1 MPRSRH
7 LSRESD
13 AVISP
18 AGSGS
23 SNIMKLLRRAM
34 DACGIAIT
42 DARWTYMRLFCCYCN
57 LRGQLWRPKVARA
70 MAVIVADDQELR
82 DANDVGLPDGASF
95 RLRVEITKLRRRMAM
110 FAASDTTYHVDNAV
124 AMEGG
129 SQLLDA
135 ENDDSDE

>member
-42 DARWTYMRLFCCYCN
+42 DARWTYMRLFSSYCN

-82 DANDVGLPDGASF
+82 DDNDVSLPDSSSF
-95 RLRVEITKLRRRMAM
+95 RIRVEITKLRRRMAT
-110 FAASDTTYHVDNAV
+110 FAASDTMYHVDHAV
-124 AMEGG
+124 AIEGG
-129 SQLLDA
+129 SQPVRA
-135 ENDDSDE
+135 ENDE

>member
-1 MPRSRH
+1 MPRH
-7 LSRESD
+7 VSRESD

-18 AGSGS
+18 NGSGS

-42 DARWTYMRLFCCYCN
+42 DARWTYMRLFCSYCN

-82 DANDVGLPDGASF
+82 DANDVSLPDSSSF
-95 RLRVEITKLRRRMAM
+95 RIRVEITKLRRRMAM
-110 FAASDTTYHVDNAV
+110 FAAQDTTY
-124 AMEGG
+124 G
-129 SQLLDA
+129 SIL
-135 ENDDSDE
+135 E

>member
-1 MPRSRH
+1 M
-7 LSRESD
+7 
-13 AVISP
+13 ISP

-42 DARWTYMRLFCCYCN
+42 DARWTYMRLFCSYCN

-82 DANDVGLPDGASF
+82 DANDVSLPDTVSF

-110 FAASDTTYHVDNAV
+110 FAASDTMYHVDHAV

-129 SQLLDA
+129 SQLVHA
-135 ENDDSDE
+135 ENDDSSDE

>member
-1 MPRSRH
+1 MPRV
-7 LSRESD
+7 SRESD

-23 SNIMKLLRRAM
+23 SNIMRLLRRAM
-34 DACGIAIT
+34 EACGIAIT

-57 LRGQLWRPKVARA
+57 ARGQLWRPKVATA

-82 DANDVGLPDGASF
+82 DANDDSLPDGSSF
-95 RLRVEITKLRRRMAM
+95 RIRVEITRLRRRMAM
-110 FAASDTTYHVDNAV
+110 FAASDLAYHVDHAV

-129 SQLLDA
+129 SQLVHA
-135 ENDDSDE
+135 ENDDSSDE

>member
-7 LSRESD
+7 VSRESD

-18 AGSGS
+18 AGSES

-42 DARWTYMRLFCCYCN
+42 DARWTYMRLFCSYCN

-82 DANDVGLPDGASF
+82 DANDVSLPDTVSF
-95 RLRVEITKLRRRMAM
+95 RLRVEITKLRHRMAM
-110 FAASDTTYHVDNAV
+110 FAASDTMYHVDRAV

-129 SQLLDA
+129 SQLVDA
-135 ENDDSDE
+135 ENDE

>member
-1 MPRSRH
+1 MPRY
-7 LSRESD
+7 LSRESE

-18 AGSGS
+18 GGSGS
-23 SNIMKLLRRAM
+23 SNIMKQLRRAM

-82 DANDVGLPDGASF
+82 DANDVSLPDSSSF
-95 RLRVEITKLRRRMAM
+95 RIRVEITKLRRRMAT
-110 FAASDTTYHVDNAV
+110 FAASDTMYHVDHAV
-124 AMEGG
+124 AIEGG
-129 SQLLDA
+129 MQEFA
-135 ENDDSDE
+135 ANDDE